1 MFSCLL
7 TRNDVLTRS
16 LEETGVAIDIFD
28 ELLPDTMPYKIV
40 VDADGTL
47 EDADFRADFYD
58 AFVQKFQDRVL
69 NCKTDY
75 WLQKYKKYFTPDWIA
90 TVGKRY
96 GIFIQDMEYDINYA
110 NLTET
115 VKYEH
120 TEPVR
125 NASAGDTPS
134 FVDET
139 TRRFIQPAGPLGAA
153 NIIKDSM
160 DSIKHPF
167 TEELEKM
174 SAWFVNE
181 MLLESV
187 PWH

>member
-1 MFSCLL
+1 LFSNLP
-7 TRNDVLTRS
+7 TRNDVLKES
-16 LEETGVAIDIFD
+16 IDNGGEEIDIFD
-28 ELLPDTMPYKIV
+28 LLLPKVMPYKIV

-47 EDADFRADFYD
+47 EDADFRKDFYD
-58 AFVQKFQDRVL
+58 AFVEKFGDRVL
-69 NCKTDY
+69 NTEWPY
-75 WLQKYKKYFTPDWIA
+75 WVQKYKKYFTVDWIS

-115 VKYEH
+115 VRYEH

-134 FVDET
+134 FIDET

-160 DSIKHPF
+160 DAIKHPF
-167 TEELEKM
+167 TEEFEKM
-174 SAWFVNE
+174 GAWFVNE
-181 MLLESV
+181 LLLESV
-187 PWH
+187 PCR